1 MGFIT
6 AVSARACERW
16 AEGVAW
22 LLFRSEQ
29 EHRFEF
35 SSEFSGAQPRLCI
48 HGGHPCALP
57 WPLGHH
63 RLLARVKDPA
73 GVDGIPMG
81 TAVASGGSGPVPA
94 LLSHPPLSQPGPG
107 TGRAPDTA
115 EPVSGLPP
123 APRAASGRASCPGA
137 EKTALSCL

>member
-1 MGFIT
+1 MFLERLMGFIR

-22 LLFRSEQ
+22 LPLRSEQ

-63 RLLARVKDPA
+63 RLLARVKDPT
-73 GVDGIPMG
+73 G
-81 TAVASGGSGPVPA
+81 VASRGSGPAPA
-94 LLSHPPLSQPGPG
+94 LLSHPTLSQPGPG

-115 EPVSGLPP
+115 EPVSG
-123 APRAASGRASCPGA
+123 AASSTPGR
-137 EKTALSCL
+137 L